1 VSDDPRK
8 LLEAAA
14 NEIRM
19 LRSVVRDL
27 EVKADA
33 FAAILQIL
41 GMTPQ
46 TGQGMSL
53 DLAWT
58 IDRYLI
64 DTKEE
69 AAPKAPEELP
79 PHLRDYL

>member
-1 VSDDPRK
+1 
-8 LLEAAA
+8 
-14 NEIRM
+14 M

-41 GMTPQ
+41 GMVPRNSGGMTP
-46 TGQGMSL
+46 
-53 DLAWT
+53 DLAWS

-64 DTKEE
+64 DTKEKD
-69 AAPKAPEELP
+69 APDSAEELP
-79 PHLRDYL
+79 PHLCDYL